1 MELGAYSLQDLELA
15 IASKFTAAQVITL
28 AGKMQSGSTDPYYA
42 DSEGFLDGQ
51 SFMRRLFILLLL
63 LLLLISVHGGGIG
76 GSLHD
81 GGVRG
86 SGSGGVGGCRCRS
99 LDWPLDADADVDLG
113 LHRRLLPLW

>member
-86 SGSGGVGGCRCRS
+86 GGGGGGCRRWCRG
-99 LDWPLDADADVDLG
+99 LDWLLGADADVDLG
-113 LHRRLLPLW
+113 LCRRLLPLR